1 MRYPTIPTL
10 SNNVKGCKL
19 EQSKDTHIG
28 HNNWNSGSMI
38 ETYKQTSKYKSS
50 KTLQQLCNPLL
61 TVTVYFKKYNDMSF
75 DR

>member
-10 SNNVKGCKL
+10 SNNVNGCKL
-19 EQSKDTHIG
+19 EKSKDTHIG

-75 DR
+75 DL